1 MTHPQVAVDALDTMF
16 AENDGFII
24 VGPEYRRETIGIHN
38 IIAPLL
44 TADLRKEL
52 DAANAKLAHIG
63 HCAICRRVIDMRETD
78 DGGDGFGAEN
88 EDGTWSCSSGCQ
100 SEYYLNAANAKLEV
114 VAAALKPFSAE
125 ASRYDEGSWPEKTW
139 AHGLTLTD
147 LRQARAALAEM
158 ERPNDRR

>member
-52 DAANAKLAHIG
+52 DAANAKLAMAREALTRTADQALGDEIPPG
-63 HCAICRRVIDMRETD
+63 YGPDMSD
-78 DGGDGFGAEN
+78 GAEFHRGY
-88 EDGTWSCSSGCQ
+88 D
-100 SEYYLNAANAKLEV
+100 AAIQA
-114 VAAALKPFSAE
+114 
-125 ASRYDEGSWPEKTW
+125 
-139 AHGLTLTD
+139 
-147 LRQARAALAEM
+147 ARAALAEI
-158 ERPNDRR
+158 ERMK